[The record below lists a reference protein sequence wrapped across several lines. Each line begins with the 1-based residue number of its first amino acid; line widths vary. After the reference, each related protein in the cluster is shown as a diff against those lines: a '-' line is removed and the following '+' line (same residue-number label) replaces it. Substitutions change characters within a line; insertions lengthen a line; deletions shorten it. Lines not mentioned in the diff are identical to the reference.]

1 MNAGER
7 VYAAGQYF
15 FPVFLMSE
23 GGEVHPAVINKLLLI
38 MRVYGVESLWGGGD
52 MMKPTASD

>member
-15 FPVFLMSE
+15 FPVFLMSG
-23 GGEVHPAVINKLLLI
+23 GGEVHPAVIDKLSLI
-38 MRVYGVESLWGGGD
+38 MRVYGVEG
-52 MMKPTASD
+52 A